1 MKITSGFELQI
12 FQKIKPV
19 NKMENE
25 TVEINKEMAQEIFR
39 MAGVEVPEEISDEA
53 FLDAIFRIKNL
64 MLQPAHNIEAPKE
77 NDATLQIDQNEAPKA
92 NAQAPSGPVSN
103 NILVID
109 DIGVVTYQLK
119 ILFENLGYNV
129 EIARDIFSGMNAFVK
144 NNYAFVIMDL
154 FVSTE
159 QEGYTLLNETKKLI
173 TKNNLNTKI
182 IVITASSKAEN
193 KVKCLNGGADIFLK
207 KDTGWQDKLIEM
219 IEDLHQ

>member
-1 MKITSGFELQI
+1 
-12 FQKIKPV
+12 
-19 NKMENE
+19 MENE
-25 TVEINKEMAQEIFR
+25 TVEINKEMAQEIFK
-39 MAGVEVPEEISDEA
+39 MAQVDVPQEITDEA
-53 FLDAIFRIKNL
+53 FLDAIFRIKTLLAQVPAAPMTEQN
-64 MLQPAHNIEAPKE
+64 QPDMSYFE
-77 NDATLQIDQNEAPKA
+77 QN
-92 NAQAPSGPVSN
+92 NADFSMEQSFQSSAMSN

-119 ILFENLGYNV
+119 ILLENIGYNV
-129 EIARDIFSGMNAFVK
+129 EVARDIFSGINAFIK

-173 TKNNLNTKI
+173 TKNNLKTKI

-193 KVKCLNGGADIFLK
+193 KVKCLNGGADMFLK

-219 IEDLHQ
+219 IEDVHQPSGF